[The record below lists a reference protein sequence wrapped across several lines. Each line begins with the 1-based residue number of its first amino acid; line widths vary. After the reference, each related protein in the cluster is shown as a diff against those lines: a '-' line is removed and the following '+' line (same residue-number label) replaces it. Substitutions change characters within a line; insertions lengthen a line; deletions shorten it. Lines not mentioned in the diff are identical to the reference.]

1 MARDSNAEFE
11 KMAENLKDKTGKSL
25 DEWVAVAR
33 SSGVEKHGEI
43 IKFLKETHGITHGY
57 ANMIAHSL
65 KQSAAALHDDRDS
78 LLEQQYT
85 GAKAAMRPIYDR
97 LLQEIMTFGD
107 DIQVVPM
114 LAYVSLRRNKQFACL
129 KPATKTRMD
138 VGIKLKGVAPTE
150 RLTEGGFNGMVS
162 HLVKV
167 TEIGEI
173 DDELIAWLRQ
183 AYEGA

>member
-33 SSGVEKHGEI
+33 SSGIKKHGEI

-65 KQSAAALHDDRDS
+65 KQSAAALQGDRDS
-78 LLEQQYT
+78 LIEKQYT
-85 GAKAAMRPIYDR
+85 GAKVAMRPIYER
-97 LLQEIMTFGD
+97 LLQEIMAFGD

-114 LAYVSLRRNKQFACL
+114 MAYVSLRRSKQFACL

-138 VGIKLKGVAPTE
+138 VGIKLKGVTPTE

-167 TEIGEI
+167 TDIGEI
-173 DDELIAWLRQ
+173 DDELLAWLRQ